1 MESAPPELGLPSVT
15 VLYAGDPASQVAAA
29 LLATV
34 SGTAA
39 PLPVPV
45 ANDSVLELA
54 QPHDRSRA
62 APVLVIASADA
73 AETDLIAGLM
83 ATADAAARDR
93 ARVRIWLALL
103 PPVAP
108 VRLAELDSDLE
119 QAGRPL
125 LDSVVLLGPA
135 TAAASASSLAA
146 WLHLRH
152 DAPSS
157 AFADLRDMDGYACR
171 YASVAAV
178 AVASPP
184 GPTDVNVARAI
195 GDQAGVNVQATIAT
209 MYQKLAE
216 DGAGTAADGDTAV
229 ADARTAILAAL
240 IDADAA
246 SLESAGIALAA
257 ATEVADPAPQL
268 REAELRR
275 ARAESLLAAE
285 TARSGLGAKFGRKR
299 RLAPLTEELSLA
311 DEGLRQARLVD
322 RQYSA
327 AIGLRDGLTS
337 ELADRATAVARS
349 AEVAA
354 AESHAAAVS
363 AWFERALAEATRV
376 QVPVGVR
383 TEAMSRGWG
392 DAAPAVRRYLLVPQD
407 MQLGTTTLGVAAG
420 DPDGLVVVAT
430 PGLDRPLAA
439 AILLGLTQPAT
450 EFS

>member
-1 MESAPPELGLPSVT
+1 MSIVGVIGAGMMGQGIAQTSAQFGHQ
-15 VLYAGDPASQVAAA
+15 VLLTDISLEIAEKGK
-29 LLATV
+29 ATIAK
-34 SGTAA
+34 T
-39 PLPVPV
+39 L
-45 ANDSVLELA
+45 DK
-54 QPHDRSRA
+54 
-62 APVLVIASADA
+62 LVGRGKLDA
-73 AETDLIAGLM
+73 AEAKTVLQRITPIGEYAPR
-83 ATADAAARDR
+83 ADADI
-93 ARVRIWLALL
+93 VI
-103 PPVAP
+103 
-108 VRLAELDSDLE
+108 E
-119 QAGRPL
+119 
-125 LDSVVLLGPA
+125 
-135 TAAASASSLAA
+135 
-146 WLHLRH
+146 
-152 DAPSS
+152 
-157 AFADLRDMDGYACR
+157 
-171 YASVAAV
+171 
-178 AVASPP
+178 
-184 GPTDVNVARAI
+184 
-195 GDQAGVNVQATIAT
+195 
-209 MYQKLAE
+209 
-216 DGAGTAADGDTAV
+216 
-229 ADARTAILAAL
+229 
-240 IDADAA
+240 
-246 SLESAGIALAA
+246 A
-257 ATEVADPAPQL
+257 ATEREEPAPQL
-268 REAELRR
+268 GEAELRR
-275 ARAESLLAAE
+275 ASAESLLAAE

>member
-135 TAAASASSLAA
+135 APAASASSLAA

-337 ELADRATAVARS
+337 ELADRATAVA
-349 AEVAA
+349 A